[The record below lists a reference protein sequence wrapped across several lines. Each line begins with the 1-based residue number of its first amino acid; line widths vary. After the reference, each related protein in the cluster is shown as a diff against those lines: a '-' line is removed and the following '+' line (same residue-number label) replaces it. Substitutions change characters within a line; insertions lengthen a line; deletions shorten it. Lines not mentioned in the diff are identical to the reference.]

1 MQNSSLTLSSFIFLL
16 DTSVQPR
23 IEHTKFCTSRYCAFC
38 NCEETDVD
46 CFVLEFALL
55 QISYSYTLN
64 DHSLPLI
71 WWNLA
76 IKILLFRVHNSDI
89 CSHRHTLFMQV
100 YLYPCLKTWS
110 CWVVQEWVSLSALF
124 ARSIH
129 TRKFH
134 TANTHD
140 HDGHKPL

>member
-1 MQNSSLTLSSFIFLL
+1 MQNSSLTLSSFIFQL

-38 NCEETDVD
+38 NCKETDVD

-55 QISYSYTLN
+55 QISYSCTLN
-64 DHSLPLI
+64 DHSLHWSDEIL
-71 WWNLA
+71 L
-76 IKILLFRVHNSDI
+76 IKILLFRVHSSDI
-89 CSHRHTLFMQV
+89 CSHWHTLFMQV
-100 YLYPCLKTWS
+100 YLYPCLKTRS
-110 CWVVQEWVSLSALF
+110 CWVDKEWVSLPASF

-129 TRKFH
+129 TREFH